1 MARRSRT
8 LCSAPLGVPDPLPLR
23 RFGLH
28 MIIPYVLHRSPR
40 RVLLALFALVRFVIV
55 IVVIAY
61 VFLRSP
67 VLSCM
72 LVCLYALFC
81 FVFASSV
88 VHIYYS
94 SQCPFC
100 RYASVPRF
108 PSSNSM
114 FDPSP
119 LVVYCTN
126 PTHPNLSHSHIYPPR
141 CSLPPFLLIMAP
153 RTHAYSRPAAPQWLF
168 PLPHQLYSTV
178 LQCYSVT
185 VQSIN

>member
-40 RVLLALFALVRFVIV
+40 RVLLVLFVLVRFVIV

-72 LVCLYALFC
+72 LVCSYVLLLLLRKGEDN
-81 FVFASSV
+81 ASSKTERASEELRIFTHFKV
-88 VHIYYS
+88 SES
-94 SQCPFC
+94 S
-100 RYASVPRF
+100 
-108 PSSNSM
+108 
-114 FDPSP
+114 DG
-119 LVVYCTN
+119 
-126 PTHPNLSHSHIYPPR
+126 
-141 CSLPPFLLIMAP
+141 
-153 RTHAYSRPAAPQWLF
+153 
-168 PLPHQLYSTV
+168 
-178 LQCYSVT
+178 
-185 VQSIN
+185 